1 MKLEGDNYTSTCNC
15 IFDAFTK
22 WRGRGRTKSY
32 QKNEAKRGA
41 AGCLIL
47 RERMNVHGPLKKG
60 GASLSRFYHRVLH
73 SGWGASL
80 MVYLRE
86 EESGK
91 FFTPKMAKIAD
102 FSIAK
107 LQTSG
112 RFPQRS
118 VEPVFSQHFWISFAD
133 IPLPRPPCLC
143 AVPYGESSFN
153 VKLESRWKRSD
164 SYNWFARIGQARPR
178 KTRMFQWK
186 SRYLKQQ
193 DLP

>member
-80 MVYLRE
+80 MVYFERRRMRQIFYSKNGE
-86 EESGK
+86 NRG
-91 FFTPKMAKIAD
+91 FFNCKIANIRT
-102 FSIAK
+102 FSAA
-107 LQTSG
+107 LRG
-112 RFPQRS
+112 A
-118 VEPVFSQHFWISFAD
+118 VFSQHFWIFFAD
-133 IPLPRPPCLC
+133 IPLPRPPSLS
-143 AVPYGESSFN
+143 AVPYGESRLN
-153 VKLESRWKRSD
+153 LKLESRWKSHD
-164 SYNWFARIGQARPR
+164 FQICFWISFA
-178 KTRMFQWK
+178 
-186 SRYLKQQ
+186 
-193 DLP
+193 DLPLPRPPCL